1 MFSQQI
7 PTPAAQREYIEIP
20 HGLSQGGIVARRFD
34 EETKDNLGMQS
45 VQGEQKSNN
54 NSRGAGYQRNA
65 SEAAKYVLNL
75 NPRYTA

>member
-1 MFSQQI
+1 MFSHQI

-54 NSRGAGYQRNA
+54 SRGPGYQRNA
-65 SEAAKYVLNL
+65 SEAAKYVLSL
-75 NPRYTA
+75 NPKYTT

>member
-34 EETKDNLGMQS
+34 EETKENLGMQS
-45 VQGEQKSNN
+45 VQGEQQSKK
-54 NSRGAGYQRNA
+54 AYQRNA
-65 SEAAKYVLNL
+65 SEAAKYVLSL
-75 NPRYTA
+75 NPKYTA

>member
-1 MFSQQI
+1 MFSHQI

-34 EETKDNLGMQS
+34 EETKEMQS

-65 SEAAKYVLNL
+65 SEAAKYVLSL
-75 NPRYTA
+75 NPKYTA

>member
-34 EETKDNLGMQS
+34 EETKEMQS

>member
-34 EETKDNLGMQS
+34 EETKENLGMQS
-45 VQGEQKSNN
+45 VQGEQQSKKS
-54 NSRGAGYQRNA
+54 YQRNA
-65 SEAAKYVLNL
+65 SEAAKYVLSL
-75 NPRYTA
+75 NPKYAA

>member
-1 MFSQQI
+1 MFSHQI

-34 EETKDNLGMQS
+34 EETKEMQS
-45 VQGEQKSNN
+45 VHGEQKSNN

-65 SEAAKYVLNL
+65 SEAAKYVLSL
-75 NPRYTA
+75 NPKYTA